1 MKKIVSA
8 LCVLVLAACGAPAPD
23 AAPVVVDSAGITLVT
38 NTAEQFQALETWSL
52 DSVPL
57 FEVAG
62 AEGAEVVLY
71 QVREVVP
78 LRGGRLAV
86 ANDGSDEVLVLDR
99 EGHLIRRL
107 GRPGDGPGEFQST
120 GSIIELP
127 GDSIGVYDYLRRRLT
142 VFDPS
147 AEVAREANLG
157 PLASQTGWSRV
168 LPLAGGDYVYFTDA
182 GFPTPAEPGTSRGYH
197 ESYRI
202 SAVGESLASYGSFPG
217 AEVFTAEA
225 GRAFVLY
232 GAITSATVL
241 GDALVVGT
249 GERTELT
256 FYSRDGRQARVTRWP
271 DEDRTVTPE
280 RVQEFIE
287 AAVSRMPEERRPR
300 ARTRFEEMPR
310 AERHPPYE
318 GLIASP
324 EGDVW
329 IGAYL
334 GPEVAFLRAPTP
346 RRSWL
351 ILDSAGVLK
360 ARLWTPRGFQPHA
373 AQGDTLTGVFTDE
386 FGVESL
392 RGYVI
397 VRG

>member
-1 MKKIVSA
+1 M
-8 LCVLVLAACGAPAPD
+8 
-23 AAPVVVDSAGITLVT
+23 VT

-52 DSVPL
+52 DSMPL

-62 AEGAEVVLY
+62 TEGAEAVLY

-78 LRGGRLAV
+78 LRRGRLAV
-86 ANDGSDEVLVLDR
+86 ANDGSDEVLILDR
-99 EGHLIRRL
+99 EGHLLRKL
-107 GRPGDGPGEFQST
+107 GRRGEGPGEFRST

-147 AEVAREANLG
+147 AEVAREVNLE

-168 LPLAGGDYVYFTDA
+168 LPLASGDYVYFTDA
-182 GFPTPAEPGTSRGYH
+182 GFPTPTAPGTSRGYH
-197 ESYRI
+197 ESHRI
-202 SAVGESLASYGSFPG
+202 SAVGESLASYGPFPG
-217 AEVFTAEA
+217 AEVFRTEA

-232 GAITSATVL
+232 GAITSAAVS

-256 FYSRDGRQARVTRWP
+256 FYSRGGNQARVVRWP
-271 DEDRTVTPE
+271 DEDRAVTPE

-287 AAVSRMPEERRPR
+287 AAVSRMPEQRRPR
-300 ARTRFEEMPR
+300 ARTRFEGMPR

-318 GLIASP
+318 SLIASA

-334 GPEVAFLRAPTP
+334 GPEVAFLFAPTP

-351 ILDSAGVLK
+351 IVDPAGVLQ
-360 ARLWTPRGFQPHA
+360 ARLWTPRGYQLHA
-373 AQGDTLTGVFTDE
+373 VQGDTLTGVFTDE
-386 FGVESL
+386 LGVESL
-392 RGYVI
+392 RGYEI